1 MQIKKNIKLVLLF
14 ILLSF
19 AFTGFYL
26 TLFKDKKVNPQV
38 LINKELPDL
47 NGKSLFTNKD
57 IDIKNLNLD
66 EAFVINIFA
75 SWCAPC
81 KAEHPYLVKLKNQK
95 LKIIG
100 INYKDTDKNAKL
112 FLSKYE
118 NPYFKVLV
126 DKDSEL
132 SINLG
137 AYGVPETYLVNS
149 RNIIILKHIG
159 PIDETFYKL
168 ILENK

>member
-1 MQIKKNIKLVLLF
+1 MQIKKNIKLILLF
-14 ILLSF
+14 ILLSI
-19 AFTGFYL
+19 AFIGFYIS
-26 TLFKDKKVNPQV
+26 LFKDKKVDPQV

-47 NGKSLFTNKD
+47 NGKSLFSNNN

-66 EAFVINIFA
+66 EAFIINIFA

-81 KAEHPYLVKLKNQK
+81 KVEHPYLVKLKNQN

-112 FLSKYE
+112 FLNNYE
-118 NPYFKVLV
+118 NPYYKVLV
-126 DKDSEL
+126 DKGSEL

-149 RNIIILKHIG
+149 NNVIILKHIG
-159 PIDETFYKL
+159 PIDENFYNS

>member
-1 MQIKKNIKLVLLF
+1 VQIKKNIKLVLLF

-19 AFTGFYL
+19 AFIGFYIS
-26 TLFKDKKVNPQV
+26 LFKDKKVDPQV

-47 NGKSLFTNKD
+47 DGKSLFSDKN
-57 IDIKNLNLD
+57 INIKNLNLD
-66 EAFVINIFA
+66 ETFIINIFA

-81 KAEHPYLVKLKNQK
+81 KVEHPYLVKLKDQN

-100 INYKDTDKNAKL
+100 INYKDTIKNAKL
-112 FLSKYE
+112 FLTKYE
-118 NPYFKVLV
+118 NPYYKVLI

-137 AYGVPETYLVNS
+137 AFGVPETYLVNS
-149 RNIIILKHIG
+149 NNVIILKHIG
-159 PIDETFYKL
+159 PIDENFYNSIIK
-168 ILENK
+168 NK

>member
-1 MQIKKNIKLVLLF
+1 VQIKKNIKLGLLF
-14 ILLSF
+14 ILLSI
-19 AFTGFYL
+19 AFIGFYIS
-26 TLFKDKKVNPQV
+26 LFKDKKVDPQV

-47 NGKSLFTNKD
+47 KGKSLFSNKN

-66 EAFVINIFA
+66 EAFIINIFA

-81 KAEHPYLVKLKNQK
+81 KVEHPYLVKLKNQN

-118 NPYFKVLV
+118 NPYHKVLV

-149 RNIIILKHIG
+149 NNVIILKHIG
-159 PIDETFYKL
+159 PIDENFYNSV
-168 ILENK
+168 LENK

>member
-14 ILLSF
+14 ILLSI
-19 AFTGFYL
+19 AFIGFYIS
-26 TLFKDKKVNPQV
+26 LFKDKKVDPQV

-47 NGKSLFTNKD
+47 NGKSLFSNNN
-57 IDIKNLNLD
+57 IDVKNLNLD
-66 EAFVINIFA
+66 EAFIINIFA

-81 KAEHPYLVKLKNQK
+81 KVEHPFLVKLKNQN

-118 NPYFKVLV
+118 NPYYKVLV

-149 RNIIILKHIG
+149 NNVIILKHIG
-159 PIDETFYKL
+159 PIDENFYNS